1 MYAAAVKK
9 GNQNFLSSQN
19 NGEFVTDVGISTNQR
34 DNKHTSSKP
43 KYVWR
48 RDSGYDGWERAYFRE
63 LLELR
68 NIYIERLGEENV
80 NYLYSA
86 QFQYKF
92 NQFIYKNSSTT
103 VTRFLEPIS
112 SDLDNIYREY
122 KEMREKIN
130 QRDE

>member
-9 GNQNFLSSQN
+9 GNENSLASKN

-34 DNKHTSSKP
+34 NNKHTSSKP

-48 RDSGYDGWERAYFRE
+48 RDSSYDGWERAYFRE

-68 NIYIERLGEENV
+68 DIYIERLGGQNV

-103 VTRFLEPIS
+103 VSKFLDSTS
-112 SDLDNIYREY
+112 SEIDNIYREY

-130 QRDE
+130 ECDE

>member
-9 GNQNFLSSQN
+9 GNQSSLSAQN

-34 DNKHTSSKP
+34 NNKETSIKP

-48 RDSGYDGWERAYFRE
+48 RYSGYDGWERAYFRE

-68 NIYIERLGEENV
+68 NIYIERLGHQNV

-103 VTRFLEPIS
+103 VTRFLEPLS
-112 SDLDNIYREY
+112 TDLDNIYTEY
-122 KEMREKIN
+122 KEMRDKIN
-130 QRDE
+130 E